1 MNIVAI
7 DEIKLIGLALNNK
20 TTNTNGQSHIDCEN
34 LWHEFD
40 KNKFITAIPNKQS
53 DEIFGVY
60 YNYEGDNT
68 KPFGYFIGCK
78 VSTYG
83 TIPTGLES
91 LTIPAGNY
99 HKIIAKGKMPDCMIN
114 AWKELWATDIARS
127 YQIDFEVYDERSK
140 DWTSAEVDIYVSI
153 K

>member
-7 DEIKLIGLALNNK
+7 DEIKLIGLALKNK
-20 TTNTNGQSHIDCEN
+20 TTNANGQSHIDCEN

-40 KNKFITAIPNKQS
+40 KNKYVAAIPNKQS

-60 YNYEGDNT
+60 YNYDGDSR

-78 VSTYG
+78 VSSYAN
-83 TIPTGLES
+83 IPDGLQS

-99 HKIIAKGKMPDCMIN
+99 HKIFAKGKMPDCMVN
-114 AWKELWATDIARS
+114 AWKQVWSTDIARS
-127 YQIDFEVYDERSK
+127 YQIDFEVYDERSR
-140 DWTSAEVDIYVSI
+140 DWNSAEVDIYLSI